1 MMLKKITLD
10 IQSTPTATAQH
21 YIGPQIV
28 ELLSV
33 NVVGSKPVMWV
44 IVDETKTQECD
55 QYVQKV
61 DQSFDK
67 SCRSPN
73 DEPIDQSNKPK
84 RISDVLNTP
93 KGSVVVS
100 SYCFA

>member
-1 MMLKKITLD
+1 MLKKITLD
-10 IQSTPTATAQH
+10 VQQVPTATAQH
-21 YIGPQIV
+21 YSGPQIV

-44 IVDETKTQECD
+44 MVDETKTQECD
-55 QYVQKV
+55 QYVQRV
-61 DQSFDK
+61 DQPFDK

-73 DEPIDQSNKPK
+73 DEPIDQSNRPK
-84 RISDVLNTP
+84 RISDVLSTA
-93 KGSVVVS
+93 KGAVVVS